1 MKRLVV
7 ALLAFLLFA
16 SWAGAG
22 AIVHTENPVPG
33 SFIVV
38 VKPDAARSQLFPNA
52 PGPDLRSLAEEMALV
67 QQGQVVA
74 VYGAALH
81 GFAIRLTPEA
91 AARLSTDPRVQRI
104 EEDGYVHLVTTQSNA
119 TWGLDRIDQR
129 DLPLSGTYTYTTT
142 GSGVNAYIIDTGIR
156 STHQEFTG
164 RVGNGYSSISDGGG
178 TNDCN
183 GHGTHV
189 SGTVGGTTYGVAK
202 QVTLHPVRVLDCSG
216 SGTVSG
222 VVAGIDWVTSNAV
235 KPAVANMSLGG
246 SASTSLDDA
255 VRNSINSGVVYAVAA
270 GNDSADAC
278 NTSPARVSEALT
290 VGATTSSDARSS
302 FSNYGTCLDLFAPG
316 SSITSSWYSSDTATN
331 TIDGTSMA
339 SPHVAG
345 TAALYLQSNPSATPS
360 AVASAII
367 NNATSGKVTNAGSGS
382 PNRLLYMVF
391 GGGPVDNPPVARFT
405 YSCTGLACNF
415 DGSGSTDDNGITNY
429 AWDYG
434 DGGTGSGVQTTHSY
448 GASGTFNV
456 KLTVTD
462 TINQTG
468 NQTQAVTVS
477 SGGGSDP
484 CTGCEHFTGSL
495 SGSGAYQYQP
505 NGQSY
510 NAIKGTHEGWLRGPA
525 GTDYD
530 LYLLKYSSFWGW
542 YTVARSEGSTS
553 EEHIVYKGTAGYYVW
568 KVVSYSGSGA
578 YDFWMKR
585 P

>member
-1 MKRLVV
+1 MKKLVI
-7 ALLAFLLFA
+7 ALLAFFLFA

-22 AIVHTENPVPG
+22 SIVRSENPVPG
-33 SFIVV
+33 SFIVLL
-38 VKPDAARSQLFPNA
+38 KPDAARSPLHPNA
-52 PGPDLRSLAEEMALV
+52 LGPDLGTLAKEIALV
-67 QQGQVVA
+67 QQGRLVA
-74 VYGAALH
+74 VYGSALH

-91 AARLSTDPRVQRI
+91 AERLAADPRVERI
-104 EEDGYVHLVTTQSNA
+104 EEDGYVHIVTTQPNA
-119 TWGLDRIDQR
+119 TWGIDRIDQR

-178 TNDCN
+178 TTDCN

-246 SASTSLDDA
+246 GASTSLDDA

-278 NTSPARVSEALT
+278 NTSPARVTEALT

-345 TAALYLQSNPSATPS
+345 TAALYLQSNPTATPS
-360 AVASAII
+360 AVVSAII
-367 NNATSGKVTNAGSGS
+367 NNATSGKVANPGSGS

-391 GGGPVDNPPVARFT
+391 GGGPVDNPPVASFT
-405 YSCTGLACNF
+405 YNCTDLNCNF

-429 AWDYG
+429 AWDFG
-434 DGGTGSGVQTTHSY
+434 DGGSGSGVQTTHAY
-448 GASGTFNV
+448 AASGTFNV

-462 TINQTG
+462 TISQTG
-468 NQTQAVTVS
+468 SQTQAVTVS
-477 SGGGSDP
+477 SGGGSAP
-484 CTGCEHFTGSL
+484 CTGCEHYTGTL

-510 NAIKGTHEGWLRGPA
+510 YSQKGTHEGWLRGPA

-553 EEHIVYKGTAGYYVW
+553 EEHIVYKGTAGYYAW
-568 KVVSYSGSGA
+568 KIVSYSGSGP